1 MANFVPIHQ
10 MIRTPDIVGNFQ
22 RGMQLGQEQRQKR
35 IQEEERQQLR
45 NLAPKIMQGDPSAYT
60 QAATISPEAANTY
73 QDSGDRNYRRVTN
86 VARLMREAIN
96 TNNPQAKQHAFSQIR
111 PFLSELAGG
120 RPVPETWDD
129 SLLSGFEQFEARVQ
143 QAQQPNQQQRNLV
156 VSPGSAIVNPETA
169 EEIYARPFAPSR
181 PVWDSTRGVW
191 VPSPDLSGGG
201 SGGAPAVGPNRN
213 DMEAD
218 IALANDMIAAGIP
231 EAQVDSFIR
240 SRGQRAPQAAAG
252 GQLQAIPVE
261 GVGPRDE
268 GAPSG
273 YRFGPDGTLAPI
285 PGGPA
290 DKQNNPVAADLAK
303 GEMSMRKEVQDRVE
317 KDRSILNMYQNV
329 QSAAN
334 SGTAAGDL
342 SLIFAFMKMLDPG
355 SVVREQEFANAQNAA
370 GIPDRILNY
379 RNQVLSG
386 QRLNPNQR
394 AQFLSEARQLA
405 NSAQQRVT
413 GVTREYQG
421 IADQYGW
428 DPVRATGQADFR
440 NVTSS
445 VEPGNAQRANTQ
457 SAIQSAPQPGHVEGG
472 YRYRGGDPA
481 DPSSWE
487 RL

>member
-1 MANFVPIHQ
+1 MADYQQNFLGALQGGLDFGQQVK
-10 MIRTPDIVGNFQ
+10 RQ
-22 RGMQLGQEQRQKR
+22 RDQSALGQLASQAYGAAPEQRTSLLGQ
-35 IQEEERQQLR
+35 
-45 NLAPKIMQGDPSAYT
+45 M
-60 QAATISPEAANTY
+60 ATISPQAAQAQQNAW
-73 QDSGDRNYRRVTN
+73 DGDEDRRNRSMVN
-86 VARLMREAIN
+86 MARLLTSAPEEARPGLWRSFVP
-96 TNNPQAKQHAFSQIR
+96 TLSQYG
-111 PFLSELAGG
+111 LSELPPEYNEQTAPIITKAAAALSQAYGG
-120 RPVPETWDD
+120 DQT
-129 SLLSGFEQFEARVQ
+129 
-143 QAQQPNQQQRNLV
+143 QQRNLV
-156 VSPGSAIVNPETA
+156 VGPGGAIVNPQTGQEL
-169 EEIYARPFAPSR
+169 YARPFAPSR
-181 PVWDSTRGVW
+181 PVWDSARGVF
-191 VPSPDLSGGG
+191 VPAPDVAGAGG
-201 SGGAPAVGPNRN
+201 PTRN

-218 IALANDMIAAGIP
+218 VALANDMIAAGIP
-231 EAQVDSFIR
+231 EAQVDAFIR
-240 SRGQRAPQAAAG
+240 TRGQRQPQTGADNP
-252 GQLQAIPVE
+252 LRAIPVE
-261 GVGPRDE
+261 GVGPRGED
-268 GAPSG
+268 APSG
-273 YRFGPDGTLAPI
+273 YRYGPDGSLAPI

-303 GEMSMRKEVQDRVE
+303 GEMGMRKEVQDRVE

-405 NSAQQRVT
+405 SAAQQRVT

-440 NVTSS
+440 NVSSS
-445 VEPGNAQRANTQ
+445 VQRGGRY
-457 SAIQSAPQPGHVEGG
+457 QPGQIIELGG
-472 YRYRGGDPA
+472 KRYRVTGGDPN
-481 DPSSWE
+481 DPDVE
-487 RL
+487 EVR